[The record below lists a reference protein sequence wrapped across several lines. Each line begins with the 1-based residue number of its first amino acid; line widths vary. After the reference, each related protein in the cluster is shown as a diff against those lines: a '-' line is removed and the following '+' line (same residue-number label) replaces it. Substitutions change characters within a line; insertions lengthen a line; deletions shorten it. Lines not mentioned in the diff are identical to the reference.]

1 MITLD
6 VNTLKDLS
14 NGVVG
19 VLGIAMEDGGVTQAQ
34 IRVNKVKGDTVNLSL
49 LDVENERERVVD
61 SLAQILLSHG
71 ISIDEVAEVMV
82 SDTLLDIEP
91 TMTTRWIILPQ
102 EFLDAES

>member
-34 IRVNKVKGDTVNLSL
+34 IRVNKVKGDKVNLSL
-49 LDVENERERVVD
+49 LDVDNEREQVVN
-61 SLAQILLSHG
+61 SLAQIFLSHG
-71 ISIDEVAEVMV
+71 ISIDEVAEIMV
-82 SDTLLDIEP
+82 SDTLLDVEP
-91 TMTTRWIILPQ
+91 TLTTRWIILPQ
-102 EFLDAES
+102 EFTNGES